1 MKPLRGPDSMPL
13 SVFVRT
19 SSPRTSSRRKA
30 REKAARPDGD
40 LSMPL
45 RNHFK
50 GTQRRCQG
58 ENPLWLSAH
67 VV

>member
-1 MKPLRGPDSMPL
+1 MPL
-13 SVFVRT
+13 SVFVR
-19 SSPRTSSRRKA
+19 SSRSRASNRRKA
-30 REKAARPDGD
+30 REKAARQDGV
-40 LSMPL
+40 LSPP
-45 RNHFK
+45 RRSHFK